1 MTGGPLK
8 YLQRR
13 VTAHHEASH
22 AVVAVHCGVA
32 FEKASIKATEGAAGM
47 LIGLRLLAGHE
58 DDAVRI
64 GLAGIM
70 GMRLMYRRWQAG
82 LFERTRDD
90 LDYVARSVMAMS
102 NGSATLGW
110 CIDDNARFLTR
121 RWGTVVTLARVLEQ
135 RGEIGRETVLCH
147 VRETASLRVGPP
159 AGSPDWRQLESRVAA
174 RMDRHRA
181 LDAGDPFAIAAE
193 ALLRRD

>member
-1 MTGGPLK
+1 LK
-8 YLQRR
+8 YHQRC

-22 AVVAVHCGVA
+22 AVVAVHCGAA
-32 FEKASIKATEGAAGM
+32 FEKVSIKATEGAAGM

-121 RWGTVVTLARVLEQ
+121 RWGTVASLARLLEQ
-135 RGEIGRETVLCH
+135 EDEIGRDAVLDH
-147 VRETASLRVGPP
+147 VRKTANLQVDPP
-159 AGSPDWRQLESRVAA
+159 AGPIDWRQLESRVLA
-174 RMDRHRA
+174 RIERRRA
-181 LDAGDPFAIAAE
+181 FDAGDLIAIAIENFRAV
-193 ALLRRD
+193 